1 VEAKQAS
8 EMQRLGDNGKRSAL
22 GGLVV
27 RRYRWT
33 LSGKAKLL
41 LLATI
46 ITLALMTWLSIY
58 PFLAETR
65 RVDGDVLVV
74 EGWVHPY
81 AIRAGVEEFKSHA
94 YRKVFTT
101 GGPVTGKGGYI
112 NDFQTSASV
121 GAESLV
127 RTGLPAEV
135 VQMVP
140 SHEIGRDRTY
150 SSAIALRDWLIEHK
164 EQTSSFNILTEGA
177 HARRT
182 RLMFQK
188 AFGPNV
194 KVGVISIL
202 SPDFDAKHWWH
213 YSEGT
218 EDVIEET
225 IAYLYAKFF
234 FPRTRHAHE
243 LSNS

>member
-1 VEAKQAS
+1 
-8 EMQRLGDNGKRSAL
+8 MQRLVEKEKRRAL
-22 GGLVV
+22 GGLVI

-33 LSGKAKLL
+33 LSWKAKLL
-41 LLATI
+41 LLAMLIALT
-46 ITLALMTWLSIY
+46 LMTWWGIY

-65 RVDGDVLVV
+65 RVDADVLVV
-74 EGWVHPY
+74 EGWVHSY
-81 AIRAGVEEFKSHA
+81 VIRAAVDDFKSHA

-101 GGPVTGKGGYI
+101 GGPVSGKGGYI

-150 SSAIALRDWLIEHK
+150 SSAIALRDWLDEHK
-164 EQTSSFNILTEGA
+164 ERVSSFNIITEGA

-182 RLMFQK
+182 RLMFQE
-188 AFGPNV
+188 AFGSDV

-202 SPDFDAKHWWH
+202 SPDFDARHWWH

-218 EDVIEET
+218 EEVIGET

-234 FPRTRHAHE
+234 FPLTHHAHE

>member
-1 VEAKQAS
+1 
-8 EMQRLGDNGKRSAL
+8 MQRLVENEKRRAL
-22 GGLVV
+22 GGLVI

-33 LSGKAKLL
+33 LSWKAKLL
-41 LLATI
+41 LLAMLIALT
-46 ITLALMTWLSIY
+46 LMTWWGIY

-65 RVDGDVLVV
+65 RVDADVLVV
-74 EGWVHPY
+74 EGWVHSY
-81 AIRAGVEEFKSHA
+81 VIRAAVDDFKSHA

-101 GGPVTGKGGYI
+101 GGPVSGKGGYI

-150 SSAIALRDWLIEHK
+150 SSAIALRDWLDEHK
-164 EQTSSFNILTEGA
+164 ERVSSFNIITEGA

-182 RLMFQK
+182 RLMFQE
-188 AFGPNV
+188 AFGSDV

-202 SPDFDAKHWWH
+202 SPDFDARHWWH

-218 EDVIEET
+218 EEVIGET

-234 FPRTRHAHE
+234 FPLTHHAHE

>member
-1 VEAKQAS
+1 
-8 EMQRLGDNGKRSAL
+8 MQRLVEKEKRRAL
-22 GGLVV
+22 GGLVI

-33 LSGKAKLL
+33 LSWKAKLL
-41 LLATI
+41 LLAMLIALT
-46 ITLALMTWLSIY
+46 LMTWWGIY

-65 RVDGDVLVV
+65 RVDADVLVV
-74 EGWVHPY
+74 EGWVHSY
-81 AIRAGVEEFKSHA
+81 VIRAAVDDFKSHA

-101 GGPVTGKGGYI
+101 GGPVSGKGGYI

-150 SSAIALRDWLIEHK
+150 SSAIALRDWLDEHK
-164 EQTSSFNILTEGA
+164 ERVSSFNIITEGA

-182 RLMFQK
+182 RLMFQE
-188 AFGPNV
+188 ACGSDV

-202 SPDFDAKHWWH
+202 SPDFDARHWWH

-218 EDVIEET
+218 EEVIGET

-234 FPRTRHAHE
+234 FPLTHHAHE